1 MGFNKCLKY
10 AGIYHFYLS
19 LQSWHTAK
27 DRCAAKGGKLATV
40 RCAEEAK
47 IVGDLYVSTG
57 MISFI
62 QCTAQLKDGVNTF
75 FETFLPKSEHSRSL
89 NLIKLSSCAV
99 DYRNTVKY

>member
-47 IVGDLYVSTG
+47 IVGDL
-57 MISFI
+57 
-62 QCTAQLKDGVNTF
+62 
-75 FETFLPKSEHSRSL
+75 
-89 NLIKLSSCAV
+89 
-99 DYRNTVKY
+99 